1 MRRLSFS
8 LVVPAVVLAGCSG
21 GHQASPTQ
29 SESTPLVQSCRSLDA
44 KDIERVASISPVNK
58 RHLASQPRAHL
69 LCGMVFFN
77 GSGDLIVEITETTG
91 RTAALRRLRASNVEQ
106 FGQDNVRAVSGLG
119 PSAFLAR
126 RRILA
131 FARGGRIVNLE
142 TGYGSQGQLTLT
154 VDQLTRLA
162 RLVASRS

>member
-1 MRRLSFS
+1 
-8 LVVPAVVLAGCSG
+8 
-21 GHQASPTQ
+21 
-29 SESTPLVQSCRSLDA
+29 
-44 KDIERVASISPVNK
+44 
-58 RHLASQPRAHL
+58 
-69 LCGMVFFN
+69 MVFFN
-77 GSGDLIVEITETTG
+77 GSGELMVEIRETPG
-91 RTAALRRLRASNVEQ
+91 RAAALRRLRASNAEQ
-106 FGQDNVRAVSGLG
+106 FGKDDVRGVSGLG

-131 FARGGRIVNLE
+131 FARGGRIVHLE